1 MQAVDVVL
9 RAGSATLWLALAL
22 LLVRG
27 APRRA
32 AAWLFV
38 PLALGIAGFMARNT
52 PDPALLL
59 SGPAAVAASFLSG
72 NAAVFLWWFALA
84 LFDDEFRLDAPKL
97 VVGGVWF
104 IVASLDRGLLG
115 ERFSGQGLSWVSV
128 LLGLGMVGHLGWRL
142 LRDLEGD
149 LVEGR
154 RRARVATAA
163 GLGLLLLFD
172 LGIDIAFGFEWKPR
186 WFTMV
191 QNASALGLALVLA
204 AWLLR
209 VERDAFPRRAAA
221 PPVLP
226 RENLPAVEPATDRL
240 LARLHRLM
248 EVERVYRDPDLTV
261 SRFAALMGA
270 PEPEVRRLVNQQ
282 LGHRHFRSFLNAWR
296 VADVRASLADPA
308 RAGEKL
314 VGIAL
319 DAGFASL
326 ASFNRAF
333 KALEGRAPSEHREAV
348 QRGEIGF

>member
-1 MQAVDVVL
+1 MQTMDVVL
-9 RAGSATLWLALAL
+9 RAGGATLWLALAL
-22 LLVRG
+22 LLVIG
-27 APRRA
+27 APRRT
-32 AAWLFV
+32 AAWLFL

-52 PDPALLL
+52 PDEALLL
-59 SGPAAVAASFLSG
+59 TGPAAVAASFLSG

-97 VVGGVWF
+97 TVGGLWF
-104 IVASLDRGLLG
+104 VVAALDRGLLG
-115 ERFSGQGLSWVSV
+115 EQFGDLGLTWVSV
-128 LLGLGMVGHLGWRL
+128 ALGLGMVGHLGWRL

-163 GLGLLLLFD
+163 GLGLLLLVD
-172 LGIDIAFGFEWKPR
+172 LGIDIALGFEWKPR
-186 WFTMV
+186 GFTMV
-191 QNASALGLALVLA
+191 QNASALVLAFVLA

-209 VERDAFPRRAAA
+209 VDGDAFPRRAPAPAA
-221 PPVLP
+221 LPP
-226 RENLPAVEPATDRL
+226 ENTPAPDPAGNRL

-261 SRFAALMGA
+261 SRFAELMGA
-270 PEPEVRRLVNQQ
+270 PEPEVRRLVNRE

-296 VADVRASLADPA
+296 VADVRAALADPS
-308 RAGEKL
+308 RSGEKL

-333 KALEGRAPSEHREAV
+333 KAVEGRAPSEHREAV

>member
-1 MQAVDVVL
+1 VL
-9 RAGSATLWLALAL
+9 RAGSATLWLALAV

-32 AAWLFV
+32 AAWPFL

-52 PDPALLL
+52 PDAALLL

-97 VVGGVWF
+97 AVGGLW
-104 IVASLDRGLLG
+104 VAVAALDRGLLG
-115 ERFSGQGLSWVSV
+115 ARFTDLGLSWVSV
-128 LLGLGMVGHLGWRL
+128 ALGLGMVGHLGWRL

-172 LGIDIAFGFEWKPR
+172 LGIDIALGFDWKPR

-191 QNASALGLALVLA
+191 QNGSALGLALVLG

-209 VERDAFPRRAAA
+209 VEGDAFPRPAAA

-226 RENLPAVEPATDRL
+226 LNSAPAVDPAAGPL

-333 KALEGRAPSEHREAV
+333 KALEGRAPSEHRQAV